1 MAAWLSPSCTTTGR
15 LATEECWSWDKQSGT
30 GEMTDRAVL
39 SVILGAGKGT
49 RMKSDLPKVLHAV
62 AGRSMLGH
70 VLDLARQVGGRAST
84 SLAVVIGPGMDD
96 VRDETHR
103 CAPGAAVFVQGAQHG
118 TAHAVM
124 AAKPSIERF
133 AAAGGGDV
141 VVLYADTP
149 LLTAGTVE
157 RLRGVLAGGADVAV
171 LGFETADPTG
181 YGRLLTDADGNLQ
194 AIREE
199 KDASAA
205 ERLVRLCNS
214 GVMGFRS
221 EQLLAILVAIGNAN
235 AKGEYY
241 LTDAVE
247 IARARGLRT
256 AVVTCP
262 QDEVLG
268 VNSRAQQAQ
277 AEAIYQRRAR
287 ERLMADGVTLIDP
300 LTLYVSFDTVIGRD
314 VIIEPN
320 VFLGPGVTIAD
331 KAEIKAYCH
340 FENARVG
347 KGARVGPFARL
358 RPGADLGEGVHIG
371 NFVEVKMAK
380 VEAGAKANHLTY
392 IGDGRVGAGANIGA
406 GTIFCNY
413 DGFNK
418 HFTDVGAGA
427 FIGSNSSL
435 VAPVE
440 VGDGA
445 YVAAGSVITK
455 DVTSNALAI
464 ERSQQDERPG
474 WAARFRELMS
484 KRAPRTAK

>member
-1 MAAWLSPSCTTTGR
+1 MVDSRRDLGVTVDARAYELHPEIPAA
-15 LATEECWSWDKQSGT
+15 A
-30 GEMTDRAVL
+30 DRA
-39 SVILGAGKGT
+39 
-49 RMKSDLPKVLHAV
+49 
-62 AGRSMLGH
+62 
-70 VLDLARQVGGRAST
+70 
-84 SLAVVIGPGMDD
+84 
-96 VRDETHR
+96 
-103 CAPGAAVFVQGAQHG
+103 
-118 TAHAVM
+118 
-124 AAKPSIERF
+124 
-133 AAAGGGDV
+133 
-141 VVLYADTP
+141 
-149 LLTAGTVE
+149 
-157 RLRGVLAGGADVAV
+157 
-171 LGFETADPTG
+171 
-181 YGRLLTDADGNLQ
+181 
-194 AIREE
+194 
-199 KDASAA
+199 AA

-358 RPGADLGEGVHIG
+358 RPGADPMQLPAAWLARQQNVCDAD
-371 NFVEVKMAK
+371 EVDA
-380 VEAGAKANHLTY
+380 
-392 IGDGRVGAGANIGA
+392 
-406 GTIFCNY
+406 
-413 DGFNK
+413 
-418 HFTDVGAGA
+418 
-427 FIGSNSSL
+427 
-435 VAPVE
+435 
-440 VGDGA
+440 
-445 YVAAGSVITK
+445 
-455 DVTSNALAI
+455 
-464 ERSQQDERPG
+464 DE
-474 WAARFRELMS
+474 
-484 KRAPRTAK
+484 APR